1 VLCHVK
7 NTGRCLELLVEDAEV
22 SLSLATNPARL
33 TAYDLIAVRKGERWV
48 NIDSQVPNLVFA
60 DYLRQGRY
68 LPLPLT
74 YKREVYHGNSRFDFY
89 YQTGDEEGFIEVK
102 GVTLEQDDHA
112 SFPDAPTLRGSRH
125 LRELMAD
132 CAEGY
137 QAHMVFVIQMEG
149 IKAFSANDSMDPEF
163 GRTLREA
170 IAKGVR
176 VDAFECQVS
185 ADTLEIS
192 KPVPIILS

>member
-1 VLCHVK
+1 
-7 NTGRCLELLVEDAEV
+7 
-22 SLSLATNPARL
+22 
-33 TAYDLIAVRKGERWV
+33 
-48 NIDSQVPNLVFA
+48 
-60 DYLRQGRY
+60 
-68 LPLPLT
+68 
-74 YKREVYHGNSRFDFY
+74 
-89 YQTGDEEGFIEVK
+89 
-102 GVTLEQDDHA
+102 
-112 SFPDAPTLRGSRH
+112 
-125 LRELMAD
+125 
-132 CAEGY
+132 
-137 QAHMVFVIQMEG
+137 MVFVIQMEG